1 MYKRQVL
8 NRAND
13 SATTLSDVQ
22 LSTQLTKDYQI
33 LVTSAPVMN
42 QVIKELGLNM
52 KASELASTISVD
64 TPSDTRVLQITV
76 TSDDPKRAK
85 DIADK
90 VAQVSSKK
98 ICDIMKIEQVNVIEE
113 GSLSEEPAVDTVQK
127 WTIIGLALSLI
138 HIYAQYSNTNNANNT
153 DTDSQSTYRYSY
165 VAGNSTN
172 NSQTA
177 DEHQKKQKK
186 HNRFL
191 DGHSATK
198 TTWPKKFLS
207 IVLSAAIFGVVAGS
221 AMYGTYKL
229 SLIHILILHIR
240 MDLRLMRL
248 DIFHSRLLCRKI
260 FQQQSG
266 RLYFQALLLQA
277 DSGLFIE
284 RRKKNLQGRRWKSL
298 ISVSYTHLGLDGTGS

>member
-1 MYKRQVL
+1 MGKDNVQNDEVEIDIGHILSILWEKILVIIATGIIVGLAGFLVSKFLITPKYESETKLYVL

-113 GSLSEEPAVDTVQK
+113 GSMSEEPAVDTVQK
-127 WTIIGLALSLI
+127 WTLIGLAL
-138 HIYAQYSNTNNANNT
+138 
-153 DTDSQSTYRYSY
+153 
-165 VAGNSTN
+165 G
-172 NSQTA
+172 
-177 DEHQKKQKK
+177 
-186 HNRFL
+186 
-191 DGHSATK
+191 
-198 TTWPKKFLS
+198 
-207 IVLSAAIFGVVAGS
+207 IVLSCAVIIIRSMLDDTVKTTEDVEKYFD
-221 AMYGTYKL
+221 L
-229 SLIHILILHIR
+229 STLAVIPISEE
-240 MDLRLMRL
+240 MDDGLGENKK
-248 DIFHSRLLCRKI
+248 SRKT
-260 FQQQSG
+260 
-266 RLYFQALLLQA
+266 
-277 DSGLFIE
+277 
-284 RRKKNLQGRRWKSL
+284 KKKRSK
-298 ISVSYTHLGLDGTGS
+298 

>member
-1 MYKRQVL
+1 MGKDNVQNDEVEIDIGHILSILWEKILLIIATGIIVGLAGFLVSKFLITPKYESETKLYVL

-52 KASELASTISVD
+52 KASELASTIAVD
-64 TPSDTRVLQITV
+64 TPSDSRVLQITV

-127 WTIIGLALSLI
+127 WTLIGLAL
-138 HIYAQYSNTNNANNT
+138 
-153 DTDSQSTYRYSY
+153 
-165 VAGNSTN
+165 G
-172 NSQTA
+172 
-177 DEHQKKQKK
+177 
-186 HNRFL
+186 
-191 DGHSATK
+191 
-198 TTWPKKFLS
+198 
-207 IVLSAAIFGVVAGS
+207 IVLSCAVIIIRSMLDDTVKTTEDVEKYFD
-221 AMYGTYKL
+221 L
-229 SLIHILILHIR
+229 STLAVIPISEE
-240 MDLRLMRL
+240 MDDGLGKNKK
-248 DIFHSRLLCRKI
+248 SRKT
-260 FQQQSG
+260 
-266 RLYFQALLLQA
+266 
-277 DSGLFIE
+277 
-284 RRKKNLQGRRWKSL
+284 KKKRSK
-298 ISVSYTHLGLDGTGS
+298 

>member
-1 MYKRQVL
+1 MGKDNVQNDEVEIDIGHILSILWEKIMVIIATGIIVGLAGFLVSKFLITPKYESETKLYVL

-113 GSLSEEPAVDTVQK
+113 GSMSEEPAVDTVQK
-127 WTIIGLALSLI
+127 WTLIGLAL
-138 HIYAQYSNTNNANNT
+138 
-153 DTDSQSTYRYSY
+153 
-165 VAGNSTN
+165 G
-172 NSQTA
+172 
-177 DEHQKKQKK
+177 
-186 HNRFL
+186 
-191 DGHSATK
+191 
-198 TTWPKKFLS
+198 
-207 IVLSAAIFGVVAGS
+207 IVLSCAVIIIRSMLDDTVKTTEDVEKYFD
-221 AMYGTYKL
+221 L
-229 SLIHILILHIR
+229 STLAVIPISEE
-240 MDLRLMRL
+240 MDDGLGKNKK
-248 DIFHSRLLCRKI
+248 SRKT
-260 FQQQSG
+260 
-266 RLYFQALLLQA
+266 
-277 DSGLFIE
+277 
-284 RRKKNLQGRRWKSL
+284 KKKRSK
-298 ISVSYTHLGLDGTGS
+298 

>member
-1 MYKRQVL
+1 MGKDNVQNDEVEIDIGYILSILWEKILVIIATGIIVGLAGFLVSKFLITPKYESETKLYVL

-113 GSLSEEPAVDTVQK
+113 GSMSEEPAVDTVQK
-127 WTIIGLALSLI
+127 WTLIGLAL
-138 HIYAQYSNTNNANNT
+138 
-153 DTDSQSTYRYSY
+153 
-165 VAGNSTN
+165 G
-172 NSQTA
+172 
-177 DEHQKKQKK
+177 
-186 HNRFL
+186 
-191 DGHSATK
+191 
-198 TTWPKKFLS
+198 
-207 IVLSAAIFGVVAGS
+207 IVLSCAVIIIRSMLDDTVKTTEDVEKYFD
-221 AMYGTYKL
+221 L
-229 SLIHILILHIR
+229 STLAVIPISEE
-240 MDLRLMRL
+240 MDDGLGKNKK
-248 DIFHSRLLCRKI
+248 SRKT
-260 FQQQSG
+260 
-266 RLYFQALLLQA
+266 
-277 DSGLFIE
+277 
-284 RRKKNLQGRRWKSL
+284 KKKRSK
-298 ISVSYTHLGLDGTGS
+298 

>member
-1 MYKRQVL
+1 MGKDNVQNDEVEIDIGHILSILWEKILVIIATGIIVGLAGFLVSKFLITPKYESETKLYIL

-113 GSLSEEPAVDTVQK
+113 GSMSEEPAVDTVQK
-127 WTIIGLALSLI
+127 WTLIGLAL
-138 HIYAQYSNTNNANNT
+138 
-153 DTDSQSTYRYSY
+153 
-165 VAGNSTN
+165 G
-172 NSQTA
+172 
-177 DEHQKKQKK
+177 
-186 HNRFL
+186 
-191 DGHSATK
+191 
-198 TTWPKKFLS
+198 
-207 IVLSAAIFGVVAGS
+207 IVLSCAVIIIRSMLDDTVKTTEDVEKYFD
-221 AMYGTYKL
+221 L
-229 SLIHILILHIR
+229 STLAVIPISEE
-240 MDLRLMRL
+240 MDDGLGKNKK
-248 DIFHSRLLCRKI
+248 SRKT
-260 FQQQSG
+260 
-266 RLYFQALLLQA
+266 
-277 DSGLFIE
+277 
-284 RRKKNLQGRRWKSL
+284 KKKRSK
-298 ISVSYTHLGLDGTGS
+298 

>member
-1 MYKRQVL
+1 MGKDNVQNDEVEIDIGHILSILWEKILVIIATGIIVGLAGFLVSKFLITPKYESETKLYVL

-90 VAQVSSKK
+90 VAHVSSKK

-113 GSLSEEPAVDTVQK
+113 GSMSEEPAVDTVQK
-127 WTIIGLALSLI
+127 WTLIGLAL
-138 HIYAQYSNTNNANNT
+138 
-153 DTDSQSTYRYSY
+153 
-165 VAGNSTN
+165 G
-172 NSQTA
+172 
-177 DEHQKKQKK
+177 
-186 HNRFL
+186 
-191 DGHSATK
+191 
-198 TTWPKKFLS
+198 
-207 IVLSAAIFGVVAGS
+207 IVLSCAVIIIRSMLDDTVKTTEDVEKYFD
-221 AMYGTYKL
+221 L
-229 SLIHILILHIR
+229 STLAVIPISEEMNDGLGKNKK
-240 MDLRLMRL
+240 
-248 DIFHSRLLCRKI
+248 SRKT
-260 FQQQSG
+260 
-266 RLYFQALLLQA
+266 
-277 DSGLFIE
+277 
-284 RRKKNLQGRRWKSL
+284 KKKRSK
-298 ISVSYTHLGLDGTGS
+298 

>member
-1 MYKRQVL
+1 MGKDNVQNDEVEIDIGHILSILWEKILVIIATGIIVGLAGFLVSKFLITPKYESETKLYVL

-85 DIADK
+85 NIADK

-127 WTIIGLALSLI
+127 WTLIGLAL
-138 HIYAQYSNTNNANNT
+138 
-153 DTDSQSTYRYSY
+153 
-165 VAGNSTN
+165 G
-172 NSQTA
+172 
-177 DEHQKKQKK
+177 
-186 HNRFL
+186 
-191 DGHSATK
+191 
-198 TTWPKKFLS
+198 
-207 IVLSAAIFGVVAGS
+207 IVLSCAVIIIRSMLDDTVKTTEDVEKYFD
-221 AMYGTYKL
+221 L
-229 SLIHILILHIR
+229 STLAVIPISEE
-240 MDLRLMRL
+240 MDDGLGKNKK
-248 DIFHSRLLCRKI
+248 SRKT
-260 FQQQSG
+260 
-266 RLYFQALLLQA
+266 
-277 DSGLFIE
+277 
-284 RRKKNLQGRRWKSL
+284 KKKRSK
-298 ISVSYTHLGLDGTGS
+298 

>member
-1 MYKRQVL
+1 MGKDNVQNDEVEIDIGHILSILWEKILVIIATGIIVGLAGFLVSKFLITPKYESETKLYVL

-52 KASELASTISVD
+52 KDSELASTISVD

-113 GSLSEEPAVDTVQK
+113 GSMSEEPAVDTVQK
-127 WTIIGLALSLI
+127 WTLIGLAL
-138 HIYAQYSNTNNANNT
+138 
-153 DTDSQSTYRYSY
+153 
-165 VAGNSTN
+165 G
-172 NSQTA
+172 
-177 DEHQKKQKK
+177 
-186 HNRFL
+186 
-191 DGHSATK
+191 
-198 TTWPKKFLS
+198 
-207 IVLSAAIFGVVAGS
+207 IVLSCAVIIIRSMLDDTVKTTEDVEKYFD
-221 AMYGTYKL
+221 L
-229 SLIHILILHIR
+229 STLAVIPISEE
-240 MDLRLMRL
+240 MDDGLGKNKK
-248 DIFHSRLLCRKI
+248 SRKT
-260 FQQQSG
+260 
-266 RLYFQALLLQA
+266 
-277 DSGLFIE
+277 
-284 RRKKNLQGRRWKSL
+284 KKKRSK
-298 ISVSYTHLGLDGTGS
+298 

>member
-1 MYKRQVL
+1 MGKDNVQNDEVEIDIGHILSILWEKILVIIATGIIVGLAGFLVSKFLITPKYESETKLYVL

-98 ICDIMKIEQVNVIEE
+98 ICDIMKIEQVNVFEE
-113 GSLSEEPAVDTVQK
+113 GSMSEEPAVDTVQK
-127 WTIIGLALSLI
+127 WTLIGLAL
-138 HIYAQYSNTNNANNT
+138 
-153 DTDSQSTYRYSY
+153 
-165 VAGNSTN
+165 G
-172 NSQTA
+172 
-177 DEHQKKQKK
+177 
-186 HNRFL
+186 
-191 DGHSATK
+191 
-198 TTWPKKFLS
+198 
-207 IVLSAAIFGVVAGS
+207 IVLSCAVIIIRSMLDDTVKTTEDVEKYFD
-221 AMYGTYKL
+221 L
-229 SLIHILILHIR
+229 STLAVIPISEE
-240 MDLRLMRL
+240 MDDGLGKNKK
-248 DIFHSRLLCRKI
+248 SRKT
-260 FQQQSG
+260 
-266 RLYFQALLLQA
+266 
-277 DSGLFIE
+277 
-284 RRKKNLQGRRWKSL
+284 KKKRSK
-298 ISVSYTHLGLDGTGS
+298 

>member
-1 MYKRQVL
+1 MGKDNVQNDEVEIDIGHILSILWEKILLIIATGIIVGLAGFLVSKFLITPKYESETKLYVL

-127 WTIIGLALSLI
+127 WTLIGLAL
-138 HIYAQYSNTNNANNT
+138 
-153 DTDSQSTYRYSY
+153 
-165 VAGNSTN
+165 G
-172 NSQTA
+172 
-177 DEHQKKQKK
+177 
-186 HNRFL
+186 
-191 DGHSATK
+191 
-198 TTWPKKFLS
+198 
-207 IVLSAAIFGVVAGS
+207 IVLSCAVIIIRSMLDDTVKTTEDVEKYFD
-221 AMYGTYKL
+221 L
-229 SLIHILILHIR
+229 STLAVIPISEE
-240 MDLRLMRL
+240 MDDGLGKNKK
-248 DIFHSRLLCRKI
+248 SRKT
-260 FQQQSG
+260 
-266 RLYFQALLLQA
+266 
-277 DSGLFIE
+277 
-284 RRKKNLQGRRWKSL
+284 KKK
-298 ISVSYTHLGLDGTGS
+298 

>member
-1 MYKRQVL
+1 MIIATGIIVGLAGFLVSKFLITPKYESETKLYVL

-127 WTIIGLALSLI
+127 WTLIGLAL
-138 HIYAQYSNTNNANNT
+138 
-153 DTDSQSTYRYSY
+153 
-165 VAGNSTN
+165 G
-172 NSQTA
+172 
-177 DEHQKKQKK
+177 
-186 HNRFL
+186 
-191 DGHSATK
+191 
-198 TTWPKKFLS
+198 
-207 IVLSAAIFGVVAGS
+207 IVLSCAVIIIRSMLDDTVKTTEDVEKYFD
-221 AMYGTYKL
+221 L
-229 SLIHILILHIR
+229 STLAVIPISEE
-240 MDLRLMRL
+240 MD
-248 DIFHSRLLCRKI
+248 D
-260 FQQQSG
+260 
-266 RLYFQALLLQA
+266 
-277 DSGLFIE
+277 GLGKRIKSLE
-284 RRKKNLQGRRWKSL
+284 RQRRKEASKQECKR
-298 ISVSYTHLGLDGTGS
+298 YADD

>member
-1 MYKRQVL
+1 MGKDNVQNDEVEIDIGHILSILWEKILVIIATGIIVGLAGFLVSKFLITPKYESETKLYVL

-52 KASELASTISVD
+52 KASELAATISVD

-113 GSLSEEPAVDTVQK
+113 GSMSEEPAVDTVQK
-127 WTIIGLALSLI
+127 WTLIGLAL
-138 HIYAQYSNTNNANNT
+138 
-153 DTDSQSTYRYSY
+153 
-165 VAGNSTN
+165 G
-172 NSQTA
+172 
-177 DEHQKKQKK
+177 
-186 HNRFL
+186 
-191 DGHSATK
+191 
-198 TTWPKKFLS
+198 
-207 IVLSAAIFGVVAGS
+207 IVLSCAVIIIRSMLDDTVKTTEDVEKYFD
-221 AMYGTYKL
+221 L
-229 SLIHILILHIR
+229 STLAVIPISEE
-240 MDLRLMRL
+240 MDDGLGKNKK
-248 DIFHSRLLCRKI
+248 SRKT
-260 FQQQSG
+260 
-266 RLYFQALLLQA
+266 
-277 DSGLFIE
+277 
-284 RRKKNLQGRRWKSL
+284 KKKRSK
-298 ISVSYTHLGLDGTGS
+298 

>member
-1 MYKRQVL
+1 MGKDNVQNDEVEIDIGHILSILWEKILLIIATGIIVGLAGFLVSKFLITPKYESETKLYVL

-33 LVTSAPVMN
+33 LVTSAPVIN

-127 WTIIGLALSLI
+127 WTLIGLAL
-138 HIYAQYSNTNNANNT
+138 
-153 DTDSQSTYRYSY
+153 
-165 VAGNSTN
+165 G
-172 NSQTA
+172 
-177 DEHQKKQKK
+177 
-186 HNRFL
+186 
-191 DGHSATK
+191 
-198 TTWPKKFLS
+198 
-207 IVLSAAIFGVVAGS
+207 IVLSCAVIIIRSMLDDTVKTTEDVEKYFD
-221 AMYGTYKL
+221 L
-229 SLIHILILHIR
+229 STLAVIPISEE
-240 MDLRLMRL
+240 MDDGLGKNKK
-248 DIFHSRLLCRKI
+248 SRKT
-260 FQQQSG
+260 
-266 RLYFQALLLQA
+266 
-277 DSGLFIE
+277 
-284 RRKKNLQGRRWKSL
+284 KKKRSK
-298 ISVSYTHLGLDGTGS
+298 

>member
-1 MYKRQVL
+1 MGKDNVQNDEVEIDIGHILSILWEKILLIIATGIIVGLAGFLVSKFLITPKYESETKLYVL

-33 LVTSAPVMN
+33 LVTSAPVIN

-127 WTIIGLALSLI
+127 WTLIGLAL
-138 HIYAQYSNTNNANNT
+138 
-153 DTDSQSTYRYSY
+153 
-165 VAGNSTN
+165 G
-172 NSQTA
+172 
-177 DEHQKKQKK
+177 
-186 HNRFL
+186 
-191 DGHSATK
+191 
-198 TTWPKKFLS
+198 
-207 IVLSAAIFGVVAGS
+207 IVLSCAVIIIRSMLDDTVKTTEDVEKYFA
-221 AMYGTYKL
+221 L
-229 SLIHILILHIR
+229 STLAVIPISEE
-240 MDLRLMRL
+240 MDDGLGKNKK
-248 DIFHSRLLCRKI
+248 SRKT
-260 FQQQSG
+260 
-266 RLYFQALLLQA
+266 
-277 DSGLFIE
+277 
-284 RRKKNLQGRRWKSL
+284 KKKRSK
-298 ISVSYTHLGLDGTGS
+298 

>member
-1 MYKRQVL
+1 MGKDNVQNDEVEIDIGHILSILWEKILVIIATGIIVGLAGFLVSKFLITPKYESETKLYVL

-113 GSLSEEPAVDTVQK
+113 GSMSEEPAVDTVQK
-127 WTIIGLALSLI
+127 WTLIGLAL
-138 HIYAQYSNTNNANNT
+138 
-153 DTDSQSTYRYSY
+153 
-165 VAGNSTN
+165 G
-172 NSQTA
+172 
-177 DEHQKKQKK
+177 
-186 HNRFL
+186 
-191 DGHSATK
+191 
-198 TTWPKKFLS
+198 
-207 IVLSAAIFGVVAGS
+207 IVLSCAVIIIRSMLDDTVKTTEDVEKYFD
-221 AMYGTYKL
+221 L
-229 SLIHILILHIR
+229 STLAVIPISEE
-240 MDLRLMRL
+240 MDDGLGKNKK
-248 DIFHSRLLCRKI
+248 SRKT
-260 FQQQSG
+260 
-266 RLYFQALLLQA
+266 
-277 DSGLFIE
+277 
-284 RRKKNLQGRRWKSL
+284 KKKRSK
-298 ISVSYTHLGLDGTGS
+298 

>member
-1 MYKRQVL
+1 MGKDNVQNDEVEIDIGHILSILWEKILVIIATGIIVGLAGFLVSKFLITPKYESETKLYVL

-76 TSDDPKRAK
+76 TSDNPKRAK

-113 GSLSEEPAVDTVQK
+113 GSLSEEQAVDTVQK
-127 WTIIGLALSLI
+127 WTLIGLAL
-138 HIYAQYSNTNNANNT
+138 
-153 DTDSQSTYRYSY
+153 
-165 VAGNSTN
+165 G
-172 NSQTA
+172 
-177 DEHQKKQKK
+177 
-186 HNRFL
+186 
-191 DGHSATK
+191 
-198 TTWPKKFLS
+198 
-207 IVLSAAIFGVVAGS
+207 IVLSCAVIIIRSMLDDTVKTTEDVEKYFD
-221 AMYGTYKL
+221 L
-229 SLIHILILHIR
+229 STLAVIPISEE
-240 MDLRLMRL
+240 MDDGLGKNKK
-248 DIFHSRLLCRKI
+248 SRKT
-260 FQQQSG
+260 
-266 RLYFQALLLQA
+266 
-277 DSGLFIE
+277 
-284 RRKKNLQGRRWKSL
+284 KKKRSK
-298 ISVSYTHLGLDGTGS
+298 

>member
-1 MYKRQVL
+1 MGKDNVQNDEVEIDIGHILSILWEKILLIIATGIIVGLAGFLVSKFLITPKYESETKLYVL

-42 QVIKELGLNM
+42 KVIKELGLNM

-127 WTIIGLALSLI
+127 WTLIGLAL
-138 HIYAQYSNTNNANNT
+138 
-153 DTDSQSTYRYSY
+153 
-165 VAGNSTN
+165 G
-172 NSQTA
+172 
-177 DEHQKKQKK
+177 
-186 HNRFL
+186 
-191 DGHSATK
+191 
-198 TTWPKKFLS
+198 
-207 IVLSAAIFGVVAGS
+207 IVLSCAVIIIRSMLDDTVKTTEDVEKYFD
-221 AMYGTYKL
+221 L
-229 SLIHILILHIR
+229 STLAVIPISEE
-240 MDLRLMRL
+240 MDDGLGKNKK
-248 DIFHSRLLCRKI
+248 SRKT
-260 FQQQSG
+260 
-266 RLYFQALLLQA
+266 
-277 DSGLFIE
+277 
-284 RRKKNLQGRRWKSL
+284 KKKRSK
-298 ISVSYTHLGLDGTGS
+298 

>member
-1 MYKRQVL
+1 MGKDNVQNDEVEIDIGHILSILWEKILVIIATGIIVGLAGFLVSKFLITPKYESETKLYVL

-76 TSDDPKRAK
+76 TSNDPKRAK

-127 WTIIGLALSLI
+127 WTLIGFAL
-138 HIYAQYSNTNNANNT
+138 
-153 DTDSQSTYRYSY
+153 
-165 VAGNSTN
+165 G
-172 NSQTA
+172 
-177 DEHQKKQKK
+177 
-186 HNRFL
+186 
-191 DGHSATK
+191 
-198 TTWPKKFLS
+198 
-207 IVLSAAIFGVVAGS
+207 IVLSCAVIIIRSMLDDTVKTTEDVEKYFD
-221 AMYGTYKL
+221 L
-229 SLIHILILHIR
+229 STLAVIPISEE
-240 MDLRLMRL
+240 MDDGLGKNKK
-248 DIFHSRLLCRKI
+248 SRKT
-260 FQQQSG
+260 
-266 RLYFQALLLQA
+266 
-277 DSGLFIE
+277 
-284 RRKKNLQGRRWKSL
+284 KKKRSK
-298 ISVSYTHLGLDGTGS
+298 

>member
-1 MYKRQVL
+1 MGKDNVQNDEVEIDIGHILSILWEKILVIIATGIIVGLAGFLVSKFLITPKYESETKLYVL

-127 WTIIGLALSLI
+127 WTLIGLAL
-138 HIYAQYSNTNNANNT
+138 
-153 DTDSQSTYRYSY
+153 
-165 VAGNSTN
+165 G
-172 NSQTA
+172 
-177 DEHQKKQKK
+177 
-186 HNRFL
+186 
-191 DGHSATK
+191 
-198 TTWPKKFLS
+198 
-207 IVLSAAIFGVVAGS
+207 IVLSCAIIIIRSMLDDTVKTTEDVEKYFD
-221 AMYGTYKL
+221 L
-229 SLIHILILHIR
+229 STLAVIPISEE
-240 MDLRLMRL
+240 MDDGLGKNKK
-248 DIFHSRLLCRKI
+248 SRKT
-260 FQQQSG
+260 
-266 RLYFQALLLQA
+266 
-277 DSGLFIE
+277 
-284 RRKKNLQGRRWKSL
+284 KKKRSK
-298 ISVSYTHLGLDGTGS
+298 

>member
-1 MYKRQVL
+1 MGKDNVQNDEVEIDIGHILSILWEKILVIIATGIIVGLAGFLVSKFLITPKYESETKLYVL

-52 KASELASTISVD
+52 KAPELASTISVD

-127 WTIIGLALSLI
+127 WTLIGLAL
-138 HIYAQYSNTNNANNT
+138 
-153 DTDSQSTYRYSY
+153 
-165 VAGNSTN
+165 G
-172 NSQTA
+172 
-177 DEHQKKQKK
+177 
-186 HNRFL
+186 
-191 DGHSATK
+191 
-198 TTWPKKFLS
+198 
-207 IVLSAAIFGVVAGS
+207 IVLSCAVIIIRSMLDDTVKTTEDVEKYFD
-221 AMYGTYKL
+221 L
-229 SLIHILILHIR
+229 STLAVIPISEE
-240 MDLRLMRL
+240 MDDGLGKNKK
-248 DIFHSRLLCRKI
+248 SRKT
-260 FQQQSG
+260 
-266 RLYFQALLLQA
+266 
-277 DSGLFIE
+277 
-284 RRKKNLQGRRWKSL
+284 KKKRSK
-298 ISVSYTHLGLDGTGS
+298 

>member
-1 MYKRQVL
+1 MGKDNVQNDEVEIDIGHILSILWEKILVIIATGIIVGLAGFLVSKFLITPKYESETKLYVL

-113 GSLSEEPAVDTVQK
+113 GSMSEEPAVDTVQK
-127 WTIIGLALSLI
+127 WTLIGLALGIELSCAVIIIRSMLD
-138 HIYAQYSNTNNANNT
+138 
-153 DTDSQSTYRYSY
+153 DT
-165 VAGNSTN
+165 V
-172 NSQTA
+172 
-177 DEHQKKQKK
+177 
-186 HNRFL
+186 
-191 DGHSATK
+191 K
-198 TTWPKKFLS
+198 TTEDVEKYFDLSTLAVIPISEEMDDGLGKNKK
-207 IVLSAAIFGVVAGS
+207 
-221 AMYGTYKL
+221 
-229 SLIHILILHIR
+229 
-240 MDLRLMRL
+240 
-248 DIFHSRLLCRKI
+248 SRKT
-260 FQQQSG
+260 
-266 RLYFQALLLQA
+266 
-277 DSGLFIE
+277 
-284 RRKKNLQGRRWKSL
+284 KKKRSK
-298 ISVSYTHLGLDGTGS
+298 

>member
-1 MYKRQVL
+1 MGKDNVQNDEVEIDIGHILSILWEKILLIIATGIIVGLAGFLVSKFLITPKYESETKLYVL

-42 QVIKELGLNM
+42 HVIKELGLNM

-127 WTIIGLALSLI
+127 WTLIGLAL
-138 HIYAQYSNTNNANNT
+138 
-153 DTDSQSTYRYSY
+153 
-165 VAGNSTN
+165 G
-172 NSQTA
+172 
-177 DEHQKKQKK
+177 
-186 HNRFL
+186 
-191 DGHSATK
+191 
-198 TTWPKKFLS
+198 
-207 IVLSAAIFGVVAGS
+207 IVLSCAVIIIRSMLDDTVKTTEDVEKYFD
-221 AMYGTYKL
+221 L
-229 SLIHILILHIR
+229 STLAVIPISEE
-240 MDLRLMRL
+240 MDDGLGKNKK
-248 DIFHSRLLCRKI
+248 SRKT
-260 FQQQSG
+260 
-266 RLYFQALLLQA
+266 
-277 DSGLFIE
+277 
-284 RRKKNLQGRRWKSL
+284 KKKRSK
-298 ISVSYTHLGLDGTGS
+298 

>member
-1 MYKRQVL
+1 MGKDNVQNDEVEIDIGHILSILWEKIWVIIATGIIVGLAGFLVSKFLITPKYESETKLYVL

-113 GSLSEEPAVDTVQK
+113 GSMSEEPAVDTVQK
-127 WTIIGLALSLI
+127 WTLIGLAL
-138 HIYAQYSNTNNANNT
+138 
-153 DTDSQSTYRYSY
+153 
-165 VAGNSTN
+165 G
-172 NSQTA
+172 
-177 DEHQKKQKK
+177 
-186 HNRFL
+186 
-191 DGHSATK
+191 
-198 TTWPKKFLS
+198 
-207 IVLSAAIFGVVAGS
+207 IVLSCAVIIIRSMLDDTVKTTEDVEKYFD
-221 AMYGTYKL
+221 L
-229 SLIHILILHIR
+229 STLAVIPISEE
-240 MDLRLMRL
+240 MDDGLGKNKK
-248 DIFHSRLLCRKI
+248 SRKT
-260 FQQQSG
+260 
-266 RLYFQALLLQA
+266 
-277 DSGLFIE
+277 
-284 RRKKNLQGRRWKSL
+284 KKKRSK
-298 ISVSYTHLGLDGTGS
+298 

>member
-1 MYKRQVL
+1 MGKDNVQNDEVEIDIGYILSILWEKILVIIATGIIVGLAGFLVSKFLITPKYESETKLYVL

-76 TSDDPKRAK
+76 TSNDPKRAK

-127 WTIIGLALSLI
+127 WTLIGLAL
-138 HIYAQYSNTNNANNT
+138 
-153 DTDSQSTYRYSY
+153 
-165 VAGNSTN
+165 G
-172 NSQTA
+172 
-177 DEHQKKQKK
+177 
-186 HNRFL
+186 
-191 DGHSATK
+191 
-198 TTWPKKFLS
+198 
-207 IVLSAAIFGVVAGS
+207 IVLSCAVIIIRSMLDDTVKTTEDVEKYFD
-221 AMYGTYKL
+221 L
-229 SLIHILILHIR
+229 STLAVIPISEE
-240 MDLRLMRL
+240 MDDGLGKNKK
-248 DIFHSRLLCRKI
+248 SRKT
-260 FQQQSG
+260 
-266 RLYFQALLLQA
+266 
-277 DSGLFIE
+277 
-284 RRKKNLQGRRWKSL
+284 KKKRSK
-298 ISVSYTHLGLDGTGS
+298 

>member
-1 MYKRQVL
+1 MGKDNVQNDEVEIDIGHILSILWEKILVIIATGIIVGLAGFLVSKFLITPKYESETKLYVL

-42 QVIKELGLNM
+42 QVTKELGLNM

-113 GSLSEEPAVDTVQK
+113 GSMSEEPAVDTVQK
-127 WTIIGLALSLI
+127 WTLIGLAL
-138 HIYAQYSNTNNANNT
+138 
-153 DTDSQSTYRYSY
+153 
-165 VAGNSTN
+165 G
-172 NSQTA
+172 
-177 DEHQKKQKK
+177 
-186 HNRFL
+186 
-191 DGHSATK
+191 
-198 TTWPKKFLS
+198 
-207 IVLSAAIFGVVAGS
+207 IVLSCAVIIIRSMLDDTVKTTEDVEKYFD
-221 AMYGTYKL
+221 L
-229 SLIHILILHIR
+229 STLAVIPISEE
-240 MDLRLMRL
+240 MDDGLGKNKK
-248 DIFHSRLLCRKI
+248 SRKT
-260 FQQQSG
+260 
-266 RLYFQALLLQA
+266 
-277 DSGLFIE
+277 
-284 RRKKNLQGRRWKSL
+284 KKKRSK
-298 ISVSYTHLGLDGTGS
+298 

>member
-1 MYKRQVL
+1 MGKDNVQNDEVEIDIGHILSILWEKILVIIATGIIVGLAGFLVSKFLITPKYESETKLYVL
-8 NRAND
+8 NGAND

-113 GSLSEEPAVDTVQK
+113 GSMSEEPAVDTVQK
-127 WTIIGLALSLI
+127 WTLIGLAL
-138 HIYAQYSNTNNANNT
+138 
-153 DTDSQSTYRYSY
+153 
-165 VAGNSTN
+165 G
-172 NSQTA
+172 
-177 DEHQKKQKK
+177 
-186 HNRFL
+186 
-191 DGHSATK
+191 
-198 TTWPKKFLS
+198 
-207 IVLSAAIFGVVAGS
+207 IVLSCAVIIIRSMLDDTVKTTEDVEKYFD
-221 AMYGTYKL
+221 L
-229 SLIHILILHIR
+229 STLAVIPISEE
-240 MDLRLMRL
+240 MDDGLGKNKK
-248 DIFHSRLLCRKI
+248 SRKT
-260 FQQQSG
+260 
-266 RLYFQALLLQA
+266 
-277 DSGLFIE
+277 
-284 RRKKNLQGRRWKSL
+284 KKKRSK
-298 ISVSYTHLGLDGTGS
+298 

>member
-1 MYKRQVL
+1 MGKDNVQNDEVEIDIGHILSILWEKILVIIATGIIVGLAGFLVSKFLITPKYESETKLYVL

-42 QVIKELGLNM
+42 QVMKELGLNM

-113 GSLSEEPAVDTVQK
+113 GSMSEEPAVDTVQK
-127 WTIIGLALSLI
+127 WTLIGLAL
-138 HIYAQYSNTNNANNT
+138 
-153 DTDSQSTYRYSY
+153 
-165 VAGNSTN
+165 G
-172 NSQTA
+172 
-177 DEHQKKQKK
+177 
-186 HNRFL
+186 
-191 DGHSATK
+191 
-198 TTWPKKFLS
+198 
-207 IVLSAAIFGVVAGS
+207 IVLSCAVIIIRSMLDDTVKTTEDVEKYFD
-221 AMYGTYKL
+221 L
-229 SLIHILILHIR
+229 STLAVIPISEE
-240 MDLRLMRL
+240 MDDGLGKNKK
-248 DIFHSRLLCRKI
+248 SRKT
-260 FQQQSG
+260 
-266 RLYFQALLLQA
+266 
-277 DSGLFIE
+277 
-284 RRKKNLQGRRWKSL
+284 KKKRSK
-298 ISVSYTHLGLDGTGS
+298 